1 MASSETDQTAL
12 LKQVLDA
19 LRVLQINQSQLVS
32 NVDAIN
38 GRVNILAGIKEV
50 EDVAGT
56 HTDGACSPPVVEAV
70 DKHESHDH
78 ADVPK
83 SPSVTAADVERAGT
97 PSSAVSL
104 STKRNTNATAR
115 IILT

>member
-1 MASSETDQTAL
+1 MVSLETDQTAL

-19 LRVLQINQSQLVS
+19 LKVLQINQSQLVS

-38 GRVNILAGIKEV
+38 GRVNVLAGIKEV
-50 EDVAGT
+50 EDIACAN
-56 HTDGACSPPVVEAV
+56 TDGAYSPPVVAAV

-78 ADVPK
+78 ADVPT

-97 PSSAVSL
+97 PSSAIAL
-104 STKRNTNATAR
+104 SNKRNSTATTR

>member
-1 MASSETDQTAL
+1 MASSEMDQTAL

-19 LRVLQINQSQLVS
+19 LKVLQVNQFQLVS

-50 EDVAGT
+50 EAVAGT
-56 HTDGACSPPVVEAV
+56 STDGASSPPLVAAV

-97 PSSAVSL
+97 PSSAVVL
-104 STKRNTNATAR
+104 SNNRSSSATTR

>member
-1 MASSETDQTAL
+1 MASHPDQTVL
-12 LKQVLDA
+12 LKEVLDA
-19 LRVLQINQSQLVS
+19 VRALQINQSQLVS

-50 EDVAGT
+50 ADAAAVKDEEER
-56 HTDGACSPPVVEAV
+56 PPVVIAAI
-70 DKHESHDH
+70 DNHECHDH

-83 SPSVTAADVERAGT
+83 SPSVTAADVDRAGT
-97 PSSAVSL
+97 PSAIALVNQRNSSATS
-104 STKRNTNATAR
+104 R